1 VPTSMT
7 IVSSGAIIVAASR
20 AMASF
25 LSWCWVLRAA
35 KVPSDERTDS
45 APP

>member
-1 VPTSMT
+1 MT
-7 IVSSGAIIVAASR
+7 MVSSAAIIPAASR

-25 LSWCWVLRAA
+25 CSRCKVLRAA
-35 KVPSDERTDS
+35 KVPSVDRTDS